1 MGVGIKFTWAEV
13 LYSVPRTFNCAET
26 IRLIGRACGFD
37 SERMPVSIAM
47 KLFRYFYEA
56 PSNVFSSLFSPF
68 RCSVPQINNQK
79 NIVQPGLSKSHG

>member
-13 LYSVPRTFNCAET
+13 LYSVPRTFNCAEA

-47 KLFRYFYEA
+47 KLFRYFYKSSLERFL
-56 PSNVFSSLFSPF
+56 FSSFAFSLL
-68 RCSVPQINNQK
+68 RSAN
-79 NIVQPGLSKSHG
+79 

>member
-37 SERMPVSIAM
+37 SERMLVSIAM
-47 KLFRYFYEA
+47 KLFRYFYKA
-56 PSNVFSSLFSPF
+56 PSNVFSSPLSPF
-68 RCSVPQINNQK
+68 RCSVPQINN
-79 NIVQPGLSKSHG
+79 PRCLCGPR